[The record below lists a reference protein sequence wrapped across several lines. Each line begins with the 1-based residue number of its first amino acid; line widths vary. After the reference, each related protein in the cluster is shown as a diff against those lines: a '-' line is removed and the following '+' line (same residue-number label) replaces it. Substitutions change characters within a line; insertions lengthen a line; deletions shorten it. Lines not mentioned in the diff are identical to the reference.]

1 MNKLKP
7 EPATLSQSH
16 CKVGKIT
23 PVNPIKLEEKDKGKM
38 VPDNE
43 KAKYPRMIL
52 QKTSNNK
59 NFNIQT
65 VNKKHQKI
73 LN

>member
-7 EPATLSQSH
+7 ELATLSQSH

-52 QKTSNNK
+52 
-59 NFNIQT
+59 
-65 VNKKHQKI
+65 
-73 LN
+73 

>member
-7 EPATLSQSH
+7 ETATLSQSH

-23 PVNPIKLEEKDKGKM
+23 PVNPIKLEGKN

-43 KAKYPRMIL
+43 KAKYPSMIL
-52 QKTSNNK
+52 
-59 NFNIQT
+59 
-65 VNKKHQKI
+65 
-73 LN
+73 